1 MDPVTCV
8 MFRCSNSQL
17 ENKSLG
23 ANSAKN
29 LELRGVEASLSS
41 AGGKSSSS
49 ALPSINDFGGFG
61 RETAGLPAA
70 GVSSAPSGSAPPV
83 SIESRR
89 MLGAADTV
97 RHTKR
102 INGDSQWK
110 RSLPNSAGSASLAVK
125 QLLRTLGWHQRR
137 LSVDASFTE

>member
-1 MDPVTCV
+1 MDPVTCPS
-8 MFRCSNSQL
+8 CSAVPSSQL

-70 GVSSAPSGSAPPV
+70 GVSSAPSGSSAPPV
-83 SIESRR
+83 SIEKA
-89 MLGAADTV
+89 GAASV
-97 RHTKR
+97 RQTPSA
-102 INGDSQWK
+102 IPNGSMAIPSGGGLF
-110 RSLPNSAGSASLAVK
+110 RTAPGA
-125 QLLRTLGWHQRR
+125 LR
-137 LSVDASFTE
+137 